1 MLKYNLQEVWS
12 GDVVLSG
19 LEKTESLSDGS
30 VIISYPSKL
39 EFEIYAN
46 PLFSRDPKR
55 LVFVGHPST

>member
-12 GDVVLSG
+12 GDVVLNG

-46 PLFSRDPKR
+46 SLFS
-55 LVFVGHPST
+55 